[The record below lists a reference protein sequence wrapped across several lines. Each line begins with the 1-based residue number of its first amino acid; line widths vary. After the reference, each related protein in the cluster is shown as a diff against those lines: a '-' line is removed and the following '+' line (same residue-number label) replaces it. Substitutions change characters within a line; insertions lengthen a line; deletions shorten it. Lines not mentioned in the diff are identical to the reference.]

1 LLRAQ
6 SEAQDGPVRFQLG
19 TIEMEFEVA
28 LTKSASYS
36 GKLDVMVITDED
48 SGKLSNRDRT
58 THRVK
63 LTIQPVDIKGREL
76 SI

>member
-1 LLRAQ
+1 
-6 SEAQDGPVRFQLG
+6 
-19 TIEMEFEVA
+19 
-28 LTKSASYS
+28 
-36 GKLDVMVITDED
+36 MVITDED